1 MNDIC
6 LLMRTGKQLD
16 ARLRRAL
23 FSMAQYMIEAE
34 LEYISFDGVSEP
46 YTATM
51 RTDFKTGCQDLVEG
65 LIFSA
70 HIEYEGA
77 GETETIFLAD
87 YRSDWRDGSD
97 QKWEPIPVVC
107 IECPL
112 NENWRN

>member
-1 MNDIC
+1 
-6 LLMRTGKQLD
+6 
-16 ARLRRAL
+16 
-23 FSMAQYMIEAE
+23 MIEAD

-51 RTDFKTGCQDLVEG
+51 RTEFKTGCQDLVEG

-70 HIEYEGA
+70 RIEYEGA

-87 YRSDWRDGSD
+87 YRDDWREAFI
-97 QKWEPIPVVC
+97 QKWEPIPVVD
-107 IECPL
+107 IEYPL